1 MARYN
6 YRSRRPE
13 SQNLQISAYNSNHQL
28 LRPPEGVTVTKIT
41 TVSQGRMER
50 IIQWI
55 SQYDSYQ
62 ELDITLSD
70 ILGRLVFGTKSDKF
84 EQALDE
90 LSLALGFVGE
100 RPDKSWKEGPDN
112 LWALDATQYILWE
125 CKSEVDLKRA
135 EINKR
140 EAEQMNRS
148 CAWFGKHYAGS
159 SVKYIIVHPSDYVS
173 SAAAFTHDVE
183 AIREQELKR
192 LVQNVREFYKSF
204 ETQDFHDLSPVYTQK
219 LVDGHN
225 LSTSAVLSNYA
236 RKLRNVR

>member
-84 EQALDE
+84 QQALDE
-90 LSLALGFVGE
+90 LSLALGFVG
-100 RPDKSWKEGPDN
+100 
-112 LWALDATQYILWE
+112 
-125 CKSEVDLKRA
+125 
-135 EINKR
+135 
-140 EAEQMNRS
+140 
-148 CAWFGKHYAGS
+148 
-159 SVKYIIVHPSDYVS
+159 
-173 SAAAFTHDVE
+173 
-183 AIREQELKR
+183 
-192 LVQNVREFYKSF
+192 
-204 ETQDFHDLSPVYTQK
+204 
-219 LVDGHN
+219 
-225 LSTSAVLSNYA
+225 
-236 RKLRNVR
+236 